1 MEIFF
6 FKILLIKISNLRS
19 VSSEK
24 NIPLYESDI
33 QYFR

>member
-1 MEIFF
+1 MEIF

-19 VSSEK
+19 VSEK